1 MALRIKTIEYAF
13 PLATATVATT
23 VARDFTQIAALDI
36 PETTSRTFRSVI
48 LEVSFLD
55 TATTTTSLTAVLIGI
70 GLGAVGRND
79 ATVTKTIANS
89 GEQNS
94 YLFSRDVTSYFQTNY
109 TGTSM
114 TADCRVT
121 VTGPGN
127 NNATAK
133 LIITYEY
140 DDSATTLAK
149 TVRIPVDGNTG
160 TITTT
165 LTNIGGVANQW
176 PLLDTFLPEMG
187 ITYKD
192 IFFQIDNHEGTTAA
206 QATNP
211 QLNLRFDGSTT
222 IADAAHEDALNSDR
236 SYRRI
241 DKLLG
246 LVTTTAT
253 HNIEVSVTQ
262 TAASFNNACISG
274 VIIVTYTYTPFAAL
288 TLNEDLD
295 ISETDV
301 DVVSAAGLTAPFTIM
316 IDNEE
321 MRVTSI
327 ASNTLTVT
335 RAVNGSSAATHT
347 NGATIYPVV
356 INSLILGVA
365 SEEGWSG
372 GTATGDKS
380 RFSRDIWI
388 QEPGRINLVQSGVL
402 LSFNDAGAVTLDIR
416 AGSQASRTFA
426 HAASAHC
433 GFMTAMRRIDSGG
446 AGGVAGVTLARGKNT
461 FTLDWFTTSA
471 TAGNI
476 GSNLSGIAFLNYTS
490 GVHPSGEG
498 VHQHTTAW
506 NIRDY
511 STGDLIQKLQVAA
524 DTTFNIPETDY
535 FITGLTY
542 QIMIQTI
549 TGAAAYALAVL
560 TEVQS
565 GEGDGAGWAAIYSSI
580 YSSDAEVG
588 YSIMWGLA
596 RTQFKRWPNDPGRG
610 DGNVLDIETA
620 RNYRFDSNITAA
632 ISWQM
637 YGLLTYHSIT
647 YSISGTIAGSSGGT
661 VNIKAYRTDTGE
673 KIGST
678 SRSGN
683 GSYSITWYDNTIDT
697 FAEAWESS
705 ALLGRSDDDV
715 AV

>member
-1 MALRIKTIEYAF
+1 MAQRIKTIEYAF

-55 TATTTTSLTAVLIGI
+55 TATATTSLTAVLIGI
-70 GLGAVGRND
+70 GLNAVARSD
-79 ATVTKTIANS
+79 ATVTKTLANS
-89 GEQNS
+89 GEQSS
-94 YLFSRDVTSYFQTNY
+94 YLFSRNVTSYFQTNY

-121 VTGPGN
+121 ATGPGN

-187 ITYKD
+187 IVYKD

-222 IADAAHEDALNSDR
+222 IADGAHEDALNSDR

-274 VIIVTYTYTPFAAL
+274 VIVVTYTYTPFAAL

-295 ISETDV
+295 ISETGV
-301 DVVSAAGLTAPFTIM
+301 DIVSAAGLTAPFTIM
-316 IDNEE
+316 IDDEE

-335 RAVNGSSAATHT
+335 RAVNGSAAATHT
-347 NGATIYPVV
+347 NGAIVYPVV
-356 INSLILGVA
+356 INSVILGVA
-365 SEEGWSG
+365 SEEGWAS
-372 GTATGDKS
+372 GTATADKS
-380 RFSRDIWI
+380 RFGREIWI
-388 QEPGRINLVQSGVL
+388 QEPGRINLLQSGVL
-402 LSFNDAGAVTLDIR
+402 LSFNDAGAITLDIR
-416 AGSQASRTFA
+416 CGSQASRTFA

-446 AGGVAGVTLARGKNT
+446 AGGVAGVTLVRGKNT
-461 FTLDWFTTSA
+461 FILDWFTTSA
-471 TAGNI
+471 TAGNL
-476 GSNLSGIAFLNYTS
+476 GSNLSGILYLNYTS
-490 GVHPSGEG
+490 GMHSDGEG
-498 VHQHTTAW
+498 AHQHSTAW
-506 NIRDY
+506 SIRDY
-511 STGDLIQKLQVAA
+511 STGDLIQRLNVAS
-524 DTTFNIPETDY
+524 DTTFDIPESNY
-535 FITGLTY
+535 FITGLVY
-542 QIMIQTI
+542 QINFQSSGG
-549 TGAAAYALAVL
+549 GATLALTVSCKIEA
-560 TEVQS
+560 
-565 GEGDGAGWAAIYSSI
+565 GEGDAAGWNAIYSSL
-580 YSSDAEVG
+580 YATDAERG

-596 RTQFKRWPNDPGRG
+596 RSQFMRFPNDPGRG
-610 DGNVLDIETA
+610 DNHKLNIETA
-620 RNYRFDSNITAA
+620 RNYRFDSNVTSSS
-632 ISWQM
+632 SWDM
-637 YGLLTYHSIT
+637 FGWLTYHSIT

-705 ALLGRSDDDV
+705 ALLGRSDDDI